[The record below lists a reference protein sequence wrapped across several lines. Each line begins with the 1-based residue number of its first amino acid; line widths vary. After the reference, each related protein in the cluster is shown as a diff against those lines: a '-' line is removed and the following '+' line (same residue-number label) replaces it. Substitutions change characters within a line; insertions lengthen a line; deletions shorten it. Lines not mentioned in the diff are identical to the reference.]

1 MNNTTIGNYLSYLRK
16 KRGFTQTKLGE
27 IIGVSDKAISKWENG
42 DGLPDVGTLPTLAI
56 ALNTSVDSIL
66 NGGPIKFTRLLNSL
80 GAEDDII
87 KGKLLLVS
95 FISMISAWISL
106 KLLYAY
112 VLVKEL
118 SFNENY
124 FEMGFDQK
132 LSIFPSSFLNA
143 FITITIMFFSYFIY
157 SYYKKKLTHKKLNT
171 NNFFETIM
179 SCIWI
184 APVIFILC
192 YQISPIFNFVDLDL
206 VIYIATVIYVGVS
219 FKFINNFLKF
229 DRIKK
234 EQF

>member
-42 DGLPDVGTLPTLAI
+42 DGLPDVGTLPALAI
-56 ALNTSVDSIL
+56 ALNTSVDGIL
-66 NGGPIKFTRLLNSL
+66 NGSPVKFTRLLNSL

-95 FISMISAWISL
+95 IISVISAWISL

-112 VLVKEL
+112 VIVKEL
-118 SFNENY
+118 SFNEIY
-124 FEMGFDQK
+124 FEMGFDPEFN
-132 LSIFPSSFLNA
+132 IFPPSFPNA

-157 SYYKKKLTHKKLNT
+157 SYYKKRLTHREIKKR
-171 NNFFETIM
+171 NFFETIM

-184 APVIFILC
+184 APMIFILS
-192 YQISPIFNFVDLDL
+192 YEILTIFNFVDLRL
-206 VIYIATVIYVGVS
+206 IIYIATVNYIGVS
-219 FKFINNFLKF
+219 FKFITNFLKSE
-229 DRIKK
+229 KPSK
-234 EQF
+234 EF